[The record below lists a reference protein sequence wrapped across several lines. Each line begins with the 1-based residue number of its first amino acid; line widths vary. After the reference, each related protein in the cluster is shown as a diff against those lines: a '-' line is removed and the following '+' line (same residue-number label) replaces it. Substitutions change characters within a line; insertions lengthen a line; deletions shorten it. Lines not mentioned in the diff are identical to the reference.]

1 MDNEKTEYEKLWDEW
16 LPQLKNYAET
26 RSNLIRVTLVENI
39 AKAASTVTSNL
50 ILFITFF
57 AFFMFASFALALYIG
72 KLLGDY
78 YLGFLVIAA
87 FYLILFLLA
96 LLFRKS
102 IIEKPVMDQTI
113 KNLME
118 DYDGE

>member
-16 LPQLKNYAET
+16 LPQLKTYAET

-57 AFFMFASFALALYIG
+57 AFFLFASFALALYIG

-118 DYDGE
+118 DYDEE